1 MMSRNMINSQ
11 SGILDALKYID
22 EAGTSFSTLFVVDR
36 HNKLMGTLTDGDIRR
51 GLLKG
56 VSINDH
62 VDVIMHKT
70 FKHINIKDLAN
81 YTGQLQEFRT
91 MNIRFVP
98 VLDEKGILTEVID
111 LDGML
116 DVLPLDAFIL
126 AGGKGERLF
135 PVTREIPK
143 PLILIGDK
151 PIIGHNV
158 SRMVRYGIKN
168 IYLSVNYLASQ
179 IKDYFGDGSSY
190 HANIKYVV
198 EDQPMGTLGS
208 ISLIS
213 DELNDEV
220 LVMNSDLLTNID
232 LSDFYQSYKNSKAD
246 MAVAVKPF
254 YQDFP
259 YAVIES
265 DENNYVTRLQEKP
278 RYSYYTNAGI
288 YIIKK
293 HLLAT
298 ISKGERLDATEF
310 IEKMVDSGIKV
321 FSYPIISYWLDI
333 GKPEDLLKARE
344 DIKHLQI

>member
-1 MMSRNMINSQ
+1 MDIRNTINAHS
-11 SGILDALKYID
+11 SILEALKCID
-22 EAGTSFSTLFVVDR
+22 EEGTSFSTLFVIDE
-36 HNKLMGTLTDGDIRR
+36 HNKLVGTLTDGDIRR

-56 VSINDH
+56 LSVNDSVH
-62 VDVIMHKT
+62 LIMHKT
-70 FKHINIKDLAN
+70 FKFIYAKDLLN
-81 YTGQLQEFRT
+81 YTGHLEKFRL

-98 VLDEKGILTEVID
+98 VLDELGNIHEILD
-111 LDGML
+111 LDKII
-116 DVLPLDAFIL
+116 DVLPMDAFIL

-135 PVTREIPK
+135 PITRTIPK

-151 PIIGHNV
+151 PIIGRNI
-158 SRMVRYGIKN
+158 SRLGCYGIKN
-168 IYLSVNYLASQ
+168 IYISVNYLAAQ
-179 IKDYFGDGSSY
+179 IEAYFGNGSSY
-190 HANIKYVV
+190 NVNIKYAK
-198 EDQPMGTLGS
+198 EAMPMGTLGS
-208 ISLIS
+208 ITLIR

-232 LSDFYQSYKNSKAD
+232 FSDFYRNFKNSKAD

-259 YAVIES
+259 YAVIDT
-265 DENNYVTRLQEKP
+265 DENGFIKKLQEKP
-278 RYSYYTNAGI
+278 RYSYFTNAGI

-293 HLLAT
+293 HLLST
-298 ISKGERLDATEF
+298 IKKGELLDATDF
-310 IEKMVDSGIKV
+310 IQHIVDAGFKV